1 MQKLTTFNPNET
13 LYKAIPKLS
22 DDILTVLSSS
32 SGTAF
37 PTDGLQVGMVCY
49 RTDLQKAYMLTS
61 LENNSPT
68 WTLLLSVQILPGV
81 AEFDSEGHEI
91 AKYYAAAETVPVY
104 KDNAGDVVP
113 KDADFCPPDDASQS
127 LGKDGKGWKELH
139 AKTMFADTLTATG
152 QIKTSGDVVTNGLTA
167 AGNVTAAKVF
177 NAVYNDYAEFFER
190 GEPTDEGDIIA
201 LDEKTGKFVRADSS
215 SRFVVGVHTESYAQI
230 IGGKKSANYE
240 EDNKENYIP
249 VSLAGRVPVKVKG
262 VVHIGDYIYPS
273 GEKGIG
279 TASASKHLRRDY
291 VGRALESS
299 NSKGVKLVKILVMR

>member
-13 LYKAIPKLS
+13 LDKAIPKLS

-32 SGTAF
+32 SGNAF

-49 RTDLQKAYMLTS
+49 RTDLEKAYMLTS
-61 LENNSPT
+61 LDGNTPT

-91 AKYYAAAETVPVY
+91 AKYYAVAESVPVY
-104 KDNAGDVVP
+104 KDKSNDVVP
-113 KDADFCPPDDASQS
+113 KEADFCPPSDASQS
-127 LGKDGKGWKELH
+127 LGKDNKAWKELH
-139 AKTMFADTLTATG
+139 AKAMYAETLTATG
-152 QIKTSGDVVTNGLTA
+152 QIKTTGDVVTNGLTA
-167 AGNVTAAKVF
+167 AGNISAAKVF

-190 GEPTDEGDIIA
+190 GEPTEEGDIIA
-201 LDEKTGKFVRADSS
+201 IDESTGKFVKADSN

-230 IGGKKSANYE
+230 IGGKKSGNYE
-240 EDNKENYIP
+240 EDNKESYIP

-262 VVHIGDYIYPS
+262 KINIGDYIYPS
-273 GEKGIG
+273 DKKGVGI
-279 TASASKHLRRDY
+279 ASKDLKTNY

-299 NSKGVKLVKILVMR
+299 DAKGVRLIKILVMR